1 MKKIIT
7 QLTLILSFIT
17 FGFHSQAQITT
28 TSVSNPSI
36 CDGTATLNA
45 SMISDTTWNW
55 QQDSATVIQAGGLSI
70 ANLCAGNYFLT
81 YIDSTGGAVYI
92 DFTIGTS
99 TPCSSSTLAGTVTTT
114 IDSSVPGCD
123 GTAVLN
129 VSGGVLPYQYVSM
142 DSSSVG
148 PTYSGLCAGTY
159 IFTVYDSLA
168 CTITLIGVVGNDST
182 IVTPGP
188 CATSD
193 LSISITTANV
203 SVAGICDGSIIAS
216 ISGGTAPYTSQWNT
230 GATSLFLDSVCN
242 DVYTIIVYDANGCEI
257 SGTGYVGGMIDSTF
271 SAPLYGYV
279 VPTGVSADGLCN
291 GIASAISYGGVPPY
305 SFLFS
310 DGTTM
315 SNAYNLC
322 AGLQSVTITDAVGDS
337 ISLDFIISTPSSV
350 STTTS
355 YGDSVLVDSVY
366 ASAITD
372 CVIDYLIIDSAY
384 IIDYMILP
392 GDSLLVTW
400 GVVYGDTLVTIF
412 DSYVLGTGIGAVAG
426 VYMVFLEIYCPTK
439 TVGHFFTASDQIYY
453 NAAFAGIKENNTK
466 AINLSIYPNPF
477 NEELTISL
485 DQVQK
490 SEVTIADIT
499 GKTIVNQNFNTQII
513 KLDLS
518 RISSG
523 QYIVSIKNDNS
534 ISTRKIVKQ

>member
-7 QLTLILSFIT
+7 QITLILSFIT
-17 FGFHSQAQITT
+17 FGLHSQAQITT
-28 TSVSNPSI
+28 TSVSNPAL

-45 SMISDTTWNW
+45 SMISDTTWLW
-55 QQDSATVIQAGGLSI
+55 QQDSATVIQVGGLSMS
-70 ANLCAGNYFLT
+70 NLCAGNYFLT
-81 YIDSTGGAVYI
+81 YVDSTGGTVYI
-92 DFTIGTS
+92 DFTIGNS

-123 GTAVLN
+123 GTAVLTI
-129 VSGGVLPYQYVSM
+129 SGGVLPYQYFSI

-148 PTYSGLCAGTY
+148 PAYSGLCAGTY
-159 IFTVYDSLA
+159 TFTVQDNLG
-168 CTITLIGVVGNDST
+168 CTITLMGVVGNDST

-193 LSISITTANV
+193 LTISMTTTNA
-203 SVAGICDGSIIAS
+203 SAAGICDGSITAA

-230 GATSLFLDSVCN
+230 GVNALFLDSVCN
-242 DVYTIIVYDANGCEI
+242 DVFTIIVYDANGCQI
-257 SGTGYVGGMIDSTF
+257 SATGYVGGVIDSTF
-271 SAPLYGYV
+271 TSPLYGYV

-322 AGLQSVTITDAVGDS
+322 AGLQSVTITDAGGAS
-337 ISLDFIISTPSSV
+337 INLDFIISTPGSI
-350 STTTS
+350 STTSS

-366 ASAITD
+366 TSAITD
-372 CVIDYLIIDSAY
+372 CVIDYLIVDSAY
-384 IIDYMILP
+384 IIDYTILP
-392 GDSLLVTW
+392 GDTLLVTW
-400 GVVYGDTLVTIF
+400 GVVYGDTIVTIV
-412 DSYVLGTGIGAVAG
+412 DSYVLGTGAAAG
-426 VYMVFLEIYCPTK
+426 VYMVVLQVYCPTK
-439 TVGHFFTASDQIYY
+439 TVGHFLTASDQIYY

-466 AINLSIYPNPF
+466 ATNLSIYPNPF
-477 NEELTISL
+477 TEELTISL
-485 DQVQK
+485 DQDQK
-490 SEVTIADIT
+490 SEVTITDIT
-499 GKTIVNQNFNTQII
+499 GKAIVNQNFNTQII

-518 RISSG
+518 IISSG

-534 ISTRKIVKQ
+534 ITTRKIVKQ

>member
-7 QLTLILSFIT
+7 QITLILSFIT

-45 SMISDTTWNW
+45 SMISDTTWLW
-55 QQDSATVIQAGGLSI
+55 QQDSATVIQYEGLSI

-81 YIDSTGGAVYI
+81 YIDSTGGTVYI

-99 TPCSSSTLAGTVTTT
+99 TPCSSSTLGGTVATT

-123 GTAVLN
+123 GTAVVN
-129 VSGGVLPYQYVSM
+129 VVGGVLPYQYFSI

-148 PTYSGLCAGTY
+148 PAYSGLCAGTY
-159 IFTVYDSLA
+159 SFTVQDNLG

-193 LSISITTANV
+193 LTISITTTNA
-203 SVAGICDGSIIAS
+203 SAAGICDGSITAA

-230 GATSLFLDSVCN
+230 GVNALFLDSVCN

-257 SGTGYVGGMIDSTF
+257 SATGYVGGVIDSTF
-271 SAPLYGYV
+271 SSPLYGYV

-322 AGLQSVTITDAVGDS
+322 AGLQSVTIADAVGDS
-337 ISLDFIISTPSSV
+337 ISIDFIISTPSSI

-355 YGDSVLVDSVY
+355 FGDSVLVDSVY
-366 ASAITD
+366 TSAITD
-372 CVIDYLIIDSAY
+372 CVIDYLIVDSAY
-384 IIDYMILP
+384 IIDYTILP
-392 GDSLLVTW
+392 GDTLLVTW
-400 GVVYGDTLVTIF
+400 GVVYGDTIVTIVE
-412 DSYVLGTGIGAVAG
+412 SYVLGTGAAAG
-426 VYMVFLEIYCPTK
+426 VYMVVLQVYCPTK
-439 TVGHFFTASDQIYY
+439 TVGHFLTASDQIYY

-466 AINLSIYPNPF
+466 ATNLSIYPNPF

-485 DQVQK
+485 DQDQK

-518 RISSG
+518 RMSSG